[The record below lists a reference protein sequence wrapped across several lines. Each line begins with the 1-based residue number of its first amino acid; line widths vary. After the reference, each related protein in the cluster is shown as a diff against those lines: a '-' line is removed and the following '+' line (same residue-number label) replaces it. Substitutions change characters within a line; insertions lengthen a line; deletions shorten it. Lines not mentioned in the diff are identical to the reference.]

1 MGVAVIVSWFPE
13 GGDVYL
19 LSLPEHL
26 HVKKAQFLCGQDLS
40 DPHFL
45 LDRAECWRGVQVK
58 DKATSGDLP
67 SHLIVTVPSLTAS
80 TVPGRPGGGGG
91 VVSVTLCRV
100 AAGGRAQIPRPAAGS
115 VGCEAQELKAVPLEP
130 VRSPYLERQFSVR
143 GTKHI
148 NISPHVTDLNIDN
161 DFKGKK
167 KLHVLLYLQVLPSSS
182 NKHRQRGTIA
192 NQSDVKGEE
201 GRWVSWNDGCDQA
214 IAVSLLNIHP
224 HL

>member
-1 MGVAVIVSWFPE
+1 MGGRSEYFSLKMGKEREMVLGVGWGVTVIVSWFPE

-58 DKATSGDLP
+58 NKATSGDLP

-80 TVPGRPGGGGG
+80 TVPGRPGGWGGG
-91 VVSVTLCRV
+91 FCDTVQS
-100 AAGGRAQIPRPAAGS
+100 GGGWQGADPTPRRGQRGLRGTGAQGGAIRACPF
-115 VGCEAQELKAVPLEP
+115 
-130 VRSPYLERQFSVR
+130 PYLERQFSAR

-167 KLHVLLYLQVLPSSS
+167 KLHILLYLQMLLSSS
-182 NKHRQRGTIA
+182 NKHQ
-192 NQSDVKGEE
+192 Q
-201 GRWVSWNDGCDQA
+201 
-214 IAVSLLNIHP
+214 
-224 HL
+224 

>member
-1 MGVAVIVSWFPE
+1 MIVSWFPE

-58 DKATSGDLP
+58 NKATSGDLP

-80 TVPGRPGGGGG
+80 TVPGRSGGGG

-115 VGCEAQELKAVPLEP
+115 VGCEARELKAVPLEP
-130 VRSPYLERQFSVR
+130 VRSPYLERQFSAR

-167 KLHVLLYLQVLPSSS
+167 KLHVLLYLQMLPSSS
-182 NKHRQRGTIA
+182 NKHRQ
-192 NQSDVKGEE
+192 
-201 GRWVSWNDGCDQA
+201 
-214 IAVSLLNIHP
+214 
-224 HL
+224 